1 MCCVRYKFQSGHCLA
16 QNSFIIMQDESK
28 LINHDDSCKRYETNP
43 PYVFRVKFQLILG
56 TGCFTKEVPDIL
68 EGKTEPERRSV
79 ITICNDID
87 TIVYVELHPIEMVRR
102 NIARNKDFGFGVEGA
117 GGVTIKVA
125 IVKREP

>member
-1 MCCVRYKFQSGHCLA
+1 MSVDIG
-16 QNSFIIMQDESK
+16 NSVSFSE
-28 LINHDDSCKRYETNP
+28 
-43 PYVFRVKFQLILG
+43 
-56 TGCFTKEVPDIL
+56 EVPDNL
-68 EGKTEPERRSV
+68 EGETEPERGRRSV
-79 ITICNDID
+79 ITICNGTD